1 MDVIVLVEGDTPARL
16 AREHRYRELVEEV
29 RLPERADLDAF
40 GSSEATASAS
50 EVSRP
55 YLRTLTSRSDN
66 WSDVK
71 QLSAAL
77 ANARTVYHGPA
88 ARAAR
93 EVWNG

>member
-1 MDVIVLVEGDTPARL
+1 MDVIVLSEGDTPARL

-29 RLPERADLDAF
+29 LLPERADLDAF
-40 GSSEATASAS
+40 GGSEATVSTS
-50 EVSRP
+50 EVPRP
-55 YLRTLTSRSDN
+55 NLRTLTSRNDN
-66 WSDVK
+66 WSDEK
-71 QLSAAL
+71 QPSAAL